1 MDLEEF
7 LRRRGEKLIPS
18 GREKR
23 LERDHSITVRGREW
37 YDHAAERGGGP
48 ISFVQNFYHLPYPEA
63 VTLLLNGE
71 HGQAYAAAAKKKKE
85 PTEFVLPPAAP
96 TMRQVFAYLV
106 KTRGISR
113 EVLSDFAHAKLI
125 YEDANYHNAVFVGYD
140 EHGTA
145 RHAHKRSTSSGPNAF
160 RQTVEGSDFRY
171 AFYWQG
177 EGDQLYVFEAP
188 VDLLSYITL
197 HSDAW
202 QSHSYVACC
211 GTSSLPVLG
220 MLERA
225 PQLKSVHLCL
235 DNDKT
240 GQKASHRMS
249 NLIKTKGM
257 DIDLIL
263 PKCKDWNED
272 LLALREEMLAVP
284 DLCPGYS
291 QQEMV

>member
-1 MDLEEF
+1 M
-7 LRRRGEKLIPS
+7 
-18 GREKR
+18 
-23 LERDHSITVRGREW
+23 
-37 YDHAAERGGGP
+37 
-48 ISFVQNFYHLPYPEA
+48 
-63 VTLLLNGE
+63 
-71 HGQAYAAAAKKKKE
+71 
-85 PTEFVLPPAAP
+85 
-96 TMRQVFAYLV
+96 V

-140 EHGTA
+140 ERGIA
-145 RHAHKRSTSSGPNAF
+145 RHAHKRSTSSGANAF

-177 EGDQLYVFEAP
+177 EGNQLYVFEAP

-197 HSDAW
+197 HPEDW
-202 QSHSYVACC
+202 QSHSYAACC

-235 DNDKT
+235 DNDKA
-240 GQKASHRMS
+240 GQAASQR
-249 NLIKTKGM
+249 IADRVRAKGL
-257 DIDLIL
+257 DADVLL
-263 PKCKDWNED
+263 PSRKDWNED
-272 LLALREEMLAVP
+272 LLALREEKLELP